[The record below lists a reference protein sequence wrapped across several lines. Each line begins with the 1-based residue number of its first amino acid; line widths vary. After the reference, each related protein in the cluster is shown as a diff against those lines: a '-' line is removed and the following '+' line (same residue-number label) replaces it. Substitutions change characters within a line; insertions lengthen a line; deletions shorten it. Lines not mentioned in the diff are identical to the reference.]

1 MLAWVERFRSKL
13 PFLQLYKGWLVF
25 FTFTSSLKP
34 LRSPKMKSAVLLLIL
49 CCFYITSLHAAFS
62 RGGCICLKVTSA
74 PVPARMVKK
83 VEVIPPTGRC
93 RKTEIIITRRTGSRL
108 CADPKAKW
116 LQDLL
121 STFRQ
126 GMEGSSTARPTITPT
141 TTTNHQG

>member
-1 MLAWVERFRSKL
+1 
-13 PFLQLYKGWLVF
+13 
-25 FTFTSSLKP
+25 
-34 LRSPKMKSAVLLLIL
+34 MKSAMLLLIL
-49 CCFYITSLHAAFS
+49 CCFYITSLHAFS
-62 RGGCICLKVTSA
+62 RGGCICLKVTPF
-74 PVPARMVKK
+74 PVPARLVKK

-93 RKTEIIITRRTGSRL
+93 RKTEIIITRRRGGPL

-126 GMEGSSTARPTITPT
+126 GMEGSSSTARPTITS